1 MEQQERPIG
10 ASVDGSELERE
21 YARLRELLQS
31 CGLPETLVDVW
42 ELARHEAARPPTRDE
57 LLAGVLGTGIRPWQL
72 PALARE
78 VLFHAAPNGRLRLNT
93 PERLAQVGEAINK
106 VDDLSGVLRL
116 QADDGVNEALFFEA
130 LRMAHRQFPSQNRAD
145 MYAMVRCFKV
155 FGTPAMSPMLER
167 RTGLTIREF
176 TLLGIAVSGHLAHR
190 FDINSDQDYGDFGVT
205 KERAAAFFDLL
216 KMDWRDLGRAAES
229 QGGVDENWSYT
240 WNPLE
245 ATPLVVVHPAYPN
258 RLYCPVP
265 QLLFRR
271 FGGGLYYD
279 LVDEE
284 GFNKA
289 FGDSIEAY
297 VGELLAVAFTSPAF
311 RIQEEKPYLV
321 KKVKHRGP
329 DWILGDAGGNLFI
342 ECKAK
347 RLSHEAKSAG
357 GDEKLREE
365 IGVLAD
371 YIVQNY
377 KNAVEALE
385 GKSHWEL
392 NSHPCWPLLLTFE
405 DWYINGPVMYQV
417 LDNAVRERLTKK
429 KLDPTL
435 IETMPYSVM
444 SCREFEGAMGVIAD
458 VGITRFFRG
467 KQDGNLRNR
476 LWSDYQAECFPKGR
490 IIRLMRAFSADLK
503 TIFPEA
509 VWPSLDEA

>member
-1 MEQQERPIG
+1 MEQQEDLG
-10 ASVDGSELERE
+10 SASAGRSQLERE
-21 YARLRELLQS
+21 YGRLQELLQS
-31 CGLPETLVDVW
+31 CGLPESLVDVW
-42 ELARHEAARPPTRDE
+42 ELARHEAAHPPTRDE

-72 PALARE
+72 SALVRE
-78 VLFHAAPNGRLRLNT
+78 VLFHAVPNGPLRLNT
-93 PERLAQVGEAINK
+93 RERLGQVGEAINK
-106 VDDLSGVLRL
+106 VDNLSGVLRL
-116 QADDGVNEALFFEA
+116 QADDGVNEVLFFEA
-130 LRMAHRQFPSQNRAD
+130 LRMAHRQIPSQNRAD

-176 TLLGIAVSGHLAHR
+176 TFLGIAVSGHLARR
-190 FDINSDQDYGDFGVT
+190 FDINSDQDYEEFGVT

-216 KMDWRDLGRAAES
+216 KMDWRDIGRAAES
-229 QGGVDENWSYT
+229 QGGVDENWSYM

-245 ATPLVVVHPAYPN
+245 STPFVAAHPAHPN

-297 VGELLAVAFTSPAF
+297 VGELLALAFSSPSF

-321 KKVKHRGP
+321 KKVEHRGP

-342 ECKAK
+342 ECKGK

-365 IGVLAD
+365 VGKLAD
-371 YIVQNY
+371 FIVQNY
-377 KNAVEALE
+377 KNVVEAMA
-385 GKSHWEL
+385 GKSHWER
-392 NSHPCWPLLLTFE
+392 NSNPCWPLLLTFE

-444 SCREFEGAMGVIAD
+444 SCREFELAMGVIAD

-467 KQDGNLRNR
+467 KQDGDLRSW
-476 LWSDYQAECFPKGR
+476 LWPDYQAKRFPKGR
-490 IIRLMRAFSADLK
+490 VIHLMRAFSADLK
-503 TIFPEA
+503 TILPEA
-509 VWPSLDEA
+509 VWPSLDNA